1 MNKSLSYLDPRIVFD
16 PEYFKEPIILWA
28 YAAAFA
34 IVAVAAWLTSVV
46 LESQSSRRVRL
57 GETEYR
63 QASLFRRFLAYIF
76 DVVAVSA
83 LIWWMVTD
91 FLADPSSAAFNNL
104 AAWGMIMIISLAM
117 TVLCSVIPEGRWGRT
132 PGKLLLGIRVVG
144 PEGNPPGFGK
154 ALIRNLLRLVD
165 GALWGLVGVYI
176 FAISTTHQRL
186 GDQIAVT
193 YVVGRKIEGP
203 PPGM

>member
-1 MNKSLSYLDPRIVFD
+1 MNKDLSYLDPRLIFNSD
-16 PEYFKEPIILWA
+16 YFKEPIILGA

-34 IVAVAAWLTSVV
+34 IMAVAAWLTSVV

-57 GETEYR
+57 GEVEYR
-63 QASLFRRFLAYIF
+63 QASLFRRFLAYSF

-83 LIWWMVTD
+83 VIWWMVTD

-104 AAWGMIMIISLAM
+104 TAWGMIMIISLAM

-165 GALWGLVGVYI
+165 GAMGGLVGAYI
-176 FAISTTHQRL
+176 FASSTTHQRL
-186 GDQIAVT
+186 GDQIAAT

-203 PPGM
+203 PPGL